1 MHFLKMQAVLS
12 KYSITNTLKST
23 ICLFGF
29 GKVFPNHQQIEERY
43 RGAVSKI
50 NKIKKGRHETGQKR
64 LEMLTVSETERQLLT
79 ALSLL
84 LFLCM
89 SENFQ
94 NKRFYIM
101 AENGF

>member
-50 NKIKKGRHETGQKR
+50 NKIKKGRHETRQK
-64 LEMLTVSETERQLLT
+64 
-79 ALSLL
+79 
-84 LFLCM
+84 
-89 SENFQ
+89 
-94 NKRFYIM
+94 
-101 AENGF
+101 